1 MTQILNHLKTLHM
14 ARPCRNLHQ
23 STLTKGRKKP
33 SSLNPPSFLAW
44 LPTWKHHRGSAY
56 HCEAIWLLSMRGQQ
70 PYPLLNSPWSSW
82 GACLPLLGC
91 LRPGSKQGGE
101 RPANTIA
108 TGQRWGKS
116 HSKNRTQGHVPWQSA
131 EDTFWKPPSQ
141 QLLWWLIR
149 VGDGLSM
156 ARRGLQ
162 QGQQPPQLSP
172 QRKQTG
178 TTLVLCTPQAAG
190 WPFRLPPWWIQ
201 CGHLEGGQKR
211 CSLLC
216 TAAPASPRSKE
227 QQHFA
232 LCFQGVLW
240 FICTESGIPGLFPHT
255 EN

>member
-1 MTQILNHLKTLHM
+1 M

-131 EDTFWKPPSQ
+131 EDMFWKPPSQ
-141 QLLWWLIR
+141 QPLWWLIR

-156 ARRGLQ
+156 ARRGHLACCKGSSHLGFHLSASRPARPLCCAHPRQ
-162 QGQQPPQLSP
+162 LGDRFGCLPDEYSVVIWKGDRNGAQCCAQRHPLARGARNNSTLPFAFKECYDSYVPRVEYQGYFL
-172 QRKQTG
+172 T
-178 TTLVLCTPQAAG
+178 
-190 WPFRLPPWWIQ
+190 
-201 CGHLEGGQKR
+201 QKINFK
-211 CSLLC
+211 CL
-216 TAAPASPRSKE
+216 
-227 QQHFA
+227 
-232 LCFQGVLW
+232 
-240 FICTESGIPGLFPHT
+240 
-255 EN
+255 